1 MYEARLRRNL
11 DHVRNAL
18 AEETTV
24 LQSLY
29 TAVVADQIITAR
41 IDAAARSRQA
51 PLHRRIFGRGGRRAA
66 PLSTPH
72 RRLRV
77 SGAGR

>member
-1 MYEARLRRNL
+1 M
-11 DHVRNAL
+11 
-18 AEETTV
+18 

-41 IDAAARSRQA
+41 IDAAHRSRQA
-51 PLHRRIFGRGGRRAA
+51 PPRRRIFGRGERRAA
-66 PLSTPH
+66 PLSAPH
-72 RRLRV
+72 GRLRV

>member
-1 MYEARLRRNL
+1 MYEGRLRRNL

-41 IDAAARSRQA
+41 IDAAARSRKA
-51 PLHRRIFGRGGRRAA
+51 PLRSRIFGRGGRRAA
-66 PLSTPH
+66 PLSAPH
-72 RRLRV
+72 GRLRV